1 MKKFGLLLLVLLAA
15 TATMA
20 KTRQWQTGKIE
31 LTSET
36 DVSWKL
42 WGEKNTLHYT
52 IETEQMIYFAEYVY
66 KPGQHGDP
74 HPPDVTANPFS
85 RIAIEGRHAY
95 VLDSNG
101 KEVKFHIVK
110 KIAKK

>member
-1 MKKFGLLLLVLLAA
+1 MKKLGVLMLVLLVAA
-15 TATMA
+15 TCFA
-20 KTRQWQTGKIE
+20 KTRQWKTAKIE

-52 IETEQMIYFAEYVY
+52 IETEDKIYFVEYVY
-66 KPGQHGDP
+66 KPGHGDN
-74 HPPDVTANPFS
+74 HVPDVTGRELAQV
-85 RIAIEGRHAY
+85 AIEGRHAY
-95 VLDSNG
+95 ALDSAG

-110 KIAKK
+110 KMVKQ